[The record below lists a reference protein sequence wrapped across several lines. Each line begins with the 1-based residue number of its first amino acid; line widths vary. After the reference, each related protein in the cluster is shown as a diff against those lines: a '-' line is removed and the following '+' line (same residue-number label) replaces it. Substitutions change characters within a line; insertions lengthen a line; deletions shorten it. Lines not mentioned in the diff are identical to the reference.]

1 MKKILSIILFGVM
14 VFCLWGCNLFG
25 IDNPFPGTW
34 INEEYG
40 IKVEFTEKTFS
51 SYYKMDG
58 DDWNIQCLTYTK
70 DNEEKELRLVDINYE
85 PGELTHNGFETIFA
99 SFAADYNLRDEGVS
113 FKNIFVLYEY
123 YIDQNGNLAGTFVDN
138 QGQNIGSLFG
148 DEIVLTK
155 Q

>member
-1 MKKILSIILFGVM
+1 
-14 VFCLWGCNLFG
+14 
-25 IDNPFPGTW
+25 
-34 INEEYG
+34 
-40 IKVEFTEKTFS
+40 
-51 SYYKMDG
+51 MDG
-58 DDWNIQCLTYTK
+58 GVWNIQCLTYTK
-70 DNEEKELRLVDINYE
+70 DNEEKELRLADINYE

>member
-14 VFCLWGCNLFG
+14 VFCFWGCNLFG

-40 IKVEFTEKTFS
+40 IKVVFTEKTFS

-99 SFAADYNLRDEGVS
+99 SFEADYNLQDVS
-113 FKNIFVLYEY
+113 FKNFFV
-123 YIDQNGNLAGTFVDN
+123 
-138 QGQNIGSLFG
+138 
-148 DEIVLTK
+148 
-155 Q
+155 